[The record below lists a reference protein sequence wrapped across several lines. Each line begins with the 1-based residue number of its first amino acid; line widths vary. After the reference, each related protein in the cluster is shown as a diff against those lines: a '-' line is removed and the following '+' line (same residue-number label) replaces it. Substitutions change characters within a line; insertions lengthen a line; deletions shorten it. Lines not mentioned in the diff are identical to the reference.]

1 MPRIPTIPY
10 EQADPAAQEIFDH
23 YKKERGNVPNM
34 FRTVAYRPEILRT
47 MIAHFRA
54 VMESGTVGVKL
65 KELVIVRTSQLNR
78 CDYCLASHAQ
88 LARRYGWSEEQ
99 ISDLANFRTRSDFNP
114 REKSAL
120 ELAERETLDSTG
132 IDDEFWGQLRL
143 HFDEGEIIELVAAIG
158 LFNYFNRFN
167 NSLKMEPTK

>member
-1 MPRIPTIPY
+1 MPRIPTIAY
-10 EQADPAAQEIFDH
+10 EKAEPVAQEIFDH

-54 VMESGTVGVKL
+54 VMETGTVGLKL
-65 KELVIVRTSQLNR
+65 KELVIVRTSQINH
-78 CDYCLASHAQ
+78 CEYCLNSHTQ
-88 LARRYGWSEEQ
+88 LAHRYGWSEEQ
-99 ISDLANFRTRSDFNP
+99 ITDLANFRTRTDFNE
-114 REKSAL
+114 REKAAL
-120 ELAERETLDSTG
+120 ELAERETLDSNG
-132 IDDEFWGQLRL
+132 VDDAFWARLRR
-143 HFDEGEIIELVAAIG
+143 HFDEGEIIELAAAIG

>member
-1 MPRIPTIPY
+1 MPRIPTIAY
-10 EQADPAAQEIFDH
+10 EKAEPVAQEIFDH

-54 VMESGTVGVKL
+54 VMETGTVGLKL
-65 KELVIVRTSQLNR
+65 KELVIVRTSQINH
-78 CDYCLASHAQ
+78 CEYCLNSHTQ
-88 LARRYGWSEEQ
+88 LAHRYGWSEEQ
-99 ISDLANFRTRSDFNP
+99 ITDLANFRTRTDFNA
-114 REKSAL
+114 REKAAL
-120 ELAERETLDSTG
+120 ELAERETLDSNG
-132 IDDEFWGQLRL
+132 VDDAFWARLRT
-143 HFDEGEIIELVAAIG
+143 HFDEGEIIELAAAIG

>member
-1 MPRIPTIPY
+1 MPRIPTIAY

-34 FRTVAYRPEILRT
+34 FRTVAHRPEILRT

-54 VMESGTVGVKL
+54 VMETGTVGVKL
-65 KELVIVRTSQLNR
+65 KELVIVRTSQINR
-78 CDYCLASHAQ
+78 CDYCLSSHAQ
-88 LARRYGWSEEQ
+88 LALRHGWSEEQ
-99 ISDLANFRTRSDFNP
+99 ITDLANFRTRSDFNA
-114 REKSAL
+114 REKAAL
-120 ELAERETLDSTG
+120 ELAERETLDSNG
-132 IDDEFWGQLRL
+132 IDDEFWAGLRQ
-143 HFDEGEIIELVAAIG
+143 HFEEGEIIELAAAIG